1 MKSNCKPWNVQRQRT
16 IVKIPTKK
24 TVIYYYS
31 LCLKTSGYDSNEL
44 LAHFVEWKIH
54 FAVSNHP
61 FMSAFSFFLLFT
73 PNHSDTMWCTVVL
86 FMPVGIEMKW
96 KKKYFILLFRC
107 GARSASLFCLD
118 GTDITA
124 SIFAHT
130 LSFSIRKNRV
140 KQWNFEMWHFDSDD
154 FFSHSFD

>member
-31 LCLKTSGYDSNEL
+31 LCLKTSGYDSNKL
-44 LAHFVEWKIH
+44 LAHFVERKIH

-73 PNHSDTMWCTVVL
+73 PNHSDTMRCTVVL

-96 KKKYFILLFRC
+96 KKIFRFVVSMWSTFCIAILFGWYRYHCQHICAYTFVFDSEESRETMKLWNVTFRFRWLLF
-107 GARSASLFCLD
+107 A
-118 GTDITA
+118 
-124 SIFAHT
+124 
-130 LSFSIRKNRV
+130 
-140 KQWNFEMWHFDSDD
+140 
-154 FFSHSFD
+154 